1 MKYEIKREVWIGLV
15 LFLFS
20 AFFLKE
26 ARNFGEGSKYP
37 TVILSTLAIL
47 SAGLLVQGVYHT
59 IKSQNCKKE
68 KFAIPWITIKRPMIC
83 FLLTVVYTIAIK
95 FINFFIST
103 AVFVPIIMLLFDDKN
118 VRNIILTTVG
128 VELFVYIVFVQILS
142 VNFALI

>member
-1 MKYEIKREVWIGLV
+1 
-15 LFLFS
+15 
-20 AFFLKE
+20 
-26 ARNFGEGSKYP
+26 
-37 TVILSTLAIL
+37 
-47 SAGLLVQGVYHT
+47 
-59 IKSQNCKKE
+59 
-68 KFAIPWITIKRPMIC
+68 MIC